1 MLLIHRVVGLQWY
14 QVLLLIWLRL
24 FLILLPSA
32 LGASTGTLVGV
43 ALGRVL
49 LGLRL

>member
-1 MLLIHRVVGLQWY
+1 MLLIYKVIGLRWY

-24 FLILLPSA
+24 SLILLPNT